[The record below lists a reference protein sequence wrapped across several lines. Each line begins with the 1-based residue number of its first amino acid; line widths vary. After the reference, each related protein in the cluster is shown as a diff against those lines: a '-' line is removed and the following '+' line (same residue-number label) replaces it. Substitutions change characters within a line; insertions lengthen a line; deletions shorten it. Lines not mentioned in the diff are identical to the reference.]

1 VEPIVHTVDDSSVVE
16 FDSFLVRVGREI
28 LIVALI
34 SAVGLAIR
42 FPFFFPAKIDWDES
56 TFVLAGQSAVDGFLP
71 YEIAWEAKPALMYWW
86 FGAAIELFGKTIPGV
101 RFAGF
106 LWLVLSA
113 YILYWAAFLISGSRL
128 GAFFG
133 AAMLIVASS
142 AYAEHVSTEHL
153 AELPT
158 AGAILVLC
166 NGDRR
171 PRSVFVGGSLLGL
184 ACMFRLNLVYLGL
197 CVGAFL
203 CVSSYHRPW
212 QSFFREALQRAVW
225 FTTGIL
231 TPAFLSFLPYL
242 LTGRSQLSITFYEA
256 AVSYSH
262 DQLSLARNVVAML
275 GGLSIFVGTT
285 MWGVAALGA
294 FNISSRW
301 RELSQEQRSNWLLS
315 GVIVLGSSLSVIFTG
330 PFYKHYLVQLVPGL
344 SIFSAAAFVPR
355 AKAAALSK
363 TEYVRFAVGCVL
375 IALSIFWTAAAEWRA
390 LSQRLRA
397 GVPLS
402 YGIEYEIADFLKSQ
416 GSKDLSLF
424 MLDNHLV
431 YWLLDRYAPTLLAT
445 HPANVSAPFLRK
457 IVEPDSDTTEDALRS
472 VFRRNPCFVVG
483 PPNPW
488 YLDAASNRFV
498 QQEMAANYAVV
509 GHIRSVQVFGRIGS
523 VQVYRRIAHARAEAS
538 ALEREQPGSMS
549 VHYCGE

>member
-1 VEPIVHTVDDSSVVE
+1 
-16 FDSFLVRVGREI
+16 
-28 LIVALI
+28 LI

-203 CVSSYHRPW
+203 CISSYHHRPSW
-212 QSFFREALQRAVW
+212 QSFLREALQRAVW

-242 LTGRSQLSITFYEA
+242 LTGRSQLSITFYKA
-256 AVSYSH
+256 ALSYSH
-262 DQLSLARNVVAML
+262 EQLSLAKNVVAML
-275 GGLSIFVGTT
+275 DELLIFVGTT
-285 MWGVAALGA
+285 MWGMAALGA
-294 FNISSRW
+294 LNISSRW

-344 SIFSAAAFVPR
+344 SIFSAAAFLPR
-355 AKAAALSK
+355 AKAALSK

-375 IALSIFWTAAAEWRA
+375 IALSIFWTAAGEWRA

-397 GVPLS
+397 GMPLS
-402 YGIEYEIADFLKSQ
+402 YGAEYNIVDFIKSQ
-416 GSKDLSLF
+416 GSKDLSLY
-424 MLDNHLV
+424 MLDDHLV
-431 YWLLDRYAPTLLAT
+431 YWLLDRYAPTPLAT
-445 HPANVSAPFLRK
+445 HPDNVSASFLRK
-457 IVEPDSDTTEDALRS
+457 ILEPDSDTTEDALRS
-472 VFRRNPCFVVG
+472 VFRRNPCFVIG

-488 YLDAASNRFV
+488 YLDAASIRFV
-498 QQEMAANYAVV
+498 QQEMTSNYAVV
-509 GHIRSVQVFGRIGS
+509 GHIGS
-523 VQVYRRIAHARAEAS
+523 VQVYRRIARVRAGANG
-538 ALEREQPGSMS
+538 PMS